1 MDFLNRLFWGKAMAK
16 KRAEGEPPVPSLS
29 TKDFLKYYLQF
40 FKEGKTQEELIVF
53 LEQEYKKNDLQ
64 KTFQNYFDR
73 AILYVIESTN
83 QEILPK
89 LNRNLS
95 PELDGLLKRIK

>member
-1 MDFLNRLFWGKAMAK
+1 MAK
-16 KRAEGEPPVPSLS
+16 ERADGEPAVPSLT

-40 FKEGKTQEELIVF
+40 YKEGKTQEELIEF
-53 LEQEYKKNDLQ
+53 LEQKYKKTDLK

-73 AILYVIESTN
+73 AVLYVIESTN

-89 LNRNLS
+89 LNRQLS
-95 PELDGLLKRIK
+95 PELDGLLKKIR

>member
-1 MDFLNRLFWGKAMAK
+1 VDFQTIHVELVAMAK
-16 KRAEGEPPVPSLS
+16 SDSDSLP

-40 FKEGKTQEELIVF
+40 YKEGKTQEELILF
-53 LEQEYKKNDLQ
+53 LEQKYKKKDLQ

-73 AILYVIESTN
+73 AVLYVIESTN

-89 LNRNLS
+89 LNRQLS
-95 PELDGLLKRIK
+95 PELDGLLKKIK

>member
-1 MDFLNRLFWGKAMAK
+1 MAK

-29 TKDFLKYYLQF
+29 TKDFLKFYLQF
-40 FKEGKTQEELIVF
+40 YKEGKTQEELILF
-53 LEQEYKKNDLQ
+53 LEEKYKKADLQ

-73 AILYVIESTN
+73 AVLYVLELTN

-95 PELDGLLKRIK
+95 PELDGLLKKIK